1 VDWSQL
7 LVNVAGE
14 VIAPTTAAYA
24 LAAIGLNIHFG
35 LTGLLNMGQ
44 AGFMLLGAYGF
55 AIATIQG
62 LPLFAAVLVA
72 VACSVVFAIILG
84 IPTLKLRGDYL
95 AIVTIAAAEIV
106 RIVGRSTTLTDLTG
120 ASSGL
125 RGNIYKFTFQDASP
139 FPDGTL
145 ALGPFE
151 YAINASNSWWIRLVG
166 WGAVALACLFVYL
179 LMRSPWGRVLKGIRE
194 DEDAV
199 RSLGKNVYSYKMQSL
214 VLGGVIGAMAG
225 IIYVLPRAVQ
235 PDAMGRS
242 MTFFVWTILLLG
254 GAATVFGP
262 VLGAMLFWAALMLIK
277 LVMRGLVPE
286 SVMRTEQVE
295 QFGWI
300 IVGVTLM
307 LLIIFRPQG
316 ILGDK
321 KELAINVR

>member
-1 VDWSQL
+1 MDWSRIFT
-7 LVNVAGE
+7 NVAGE
-14 VIAPTTAAYA
+14 VFAPTTAAYA

-55 AIATIQG
+55 AIATIAG
-62 LPLFAAVLVA
+62 WPLWAAVIVA
-72 VACSVVFAIILG
+72 MLAAAVFALILG

-95 AIVTIAAAEIV
+95 AIVTIAAAEII
-106 RIVGRSTTLTDLTG
+106 RLVGRSTALTELTG

-125 RGNIYKFTFQDASP
+125 RGNSYKGTFQDASP
-139 FPDGTL
+139 FPDTVWS
-145 ALGPFE
+145 LGPFS
-151 YAINASNSWWIRLVG
+151 YATNASNSWWIRIVAWVVVG
-166 WGAVALACLFVYL
+166 LACWLVWL
-179 LMRSPWGRVLKGIRE
+179 LIRSPWGRVLKGIRE

-214 VLGGVIGAMAG
+214 ILGGVIGALAG

-235 PDAMGRS
+235 PDSMGRP

-262 VLGAMLFWAALMLIK
+262 VLGSIIFWAGLMFIK
-277 LVMRGLVPE
+277 TVMRDGVPE
-286 SVMRTEQVE
+286 TVMRNEQIE

-307 LLIIFRPQG
+307 LLVIFRPQG

-321 KELAINVR
+321 KELALDAR